1 MTRLARWLPL
11 LGWTMAAACS
21 GGGEESRGPAAS
33 DPAASDPAAS
43 GDAPRAATPAP
54 TQSISIGRGTVPM
67 TITGR
72 VAATAGAQAEG
83 RGGTLTVN
91 GKDDHGHDIEL
102 SIRCERFDEV
112 VAEGG

>member
-1 MTRLARWLPL
+1 MTRRARLLPL

-21 GGGEESRGPAAS
+21 GGEESRGPAAS
-33 DPAASDPAAS
+33 DAAAS
-43 GDAPRAATPAP
+43 GDASQAAIPAP
-54 TQSISIGRGTVPM
+54 SQSISIGRGTVPM